1 MKNTEKWF
9 SELLDSYKD
18 DFEFRL
24 EELVFELTE
33 QISKKLKEE
42 KISRKRFAKALN
54 VSPPAV
60 SKFLNGSPNFTIR
73 TLLLMADVLKT
84 ELSIEF
90 KAEDV
95 TSSEFKHMSTA
106 SEDKIEDTKVEST
119 ENFRKIDLADTP
131 APWVIDAVTSAA
143 QY

>member
-1 MKNTEKWF
+1 MLSRSQTQLNI
-9 SELLDSYKD
+9 DSCKD

-24 EELVFELTE
+24 EEIVFELTE

-42 KISRKRFAKALN
+42 KISRKQFAESLN
-54 VSPPAV
+54 ISPAAV

-73 TLLLMADVLKT
+73 TLLSMADVLKT

-90 KAEDV
+90 KMEDV

-106 SEDKIEDTKVEST
+106 SEDKIEGTKLESI
-119 ENFRKIDLADTP
+119 ENVRKIDFADTP
-131 APWVIDAVTSAA
+131 APWLIDAVTSAA
-143 QY
+143 